1 MTYIC
6 FPPKISRC
14 WTGGMPSFSSTRS
27 FSLET
32 CIGLARV
39 PSLRMGGCFGVLSD
53 RRIRE
58 VGRRTALNTGRVK
71 AKRSEKYL
79 VVRLNIQLD
88 LLAGE
93 GTDSVS

>member
-1 MTYIC
+1 
-6 FPPKISRC
+6 
-14 WTGGMPSFSSTRS
+14 
-27 FSLET
+27 
-32 CIGLARV
+32 
-39 PSLRMGGCFGVLSD
+39 MGGCFGVLSD

-93 GTDSVS
+93 GTDSAS